1 MIDEPIG
8 AAPIGAS
15 AAAGAPPPVLSADAL
30 DALTSS
36 ETYTLTTP
44 IANSYPE
51 DTVSASDLTVAG
63 DVYYALADALGL
75 SDSALVTVYPTL
87 RDAALLVD
95 AATATV
101 LRGATLA
108 DAIALADLL
117 RAAYDAL
124 LEEAITVDTVD
135 STTAYKLALLAE
147 RVLATGLATSY
158 QQAYAAAVS
167 AVAVSVL
174 SGSHY
179 FEGALADTVG
189 ATEDLLAVLVLL
201 AGMSDEATFED
212 TAVPTVRMTAV
223 FADSTTL
230 ADAIAAQA
238 TMGQLLEDAV
248 GVTVALSYGGAEY
261 VGFVLNT
268 TNKAASSYTNFPFNS
283 MARLDGR
290 YFAMAD
296 DGLYELAGDT
306 DDGTPIT
313 ATLRTGLM
321 NFGSQAF
328 KRLPAVYF
336 GAKTDGTF
344 LFSVIVTST
353 TGTKQ
358 QYQYTMAEKTA
369 AAVREHRLEPGKGLK
384 SVYWQFELETVDGA
398 DLMLDTLAMAPMV
411 LNYRV

>member
-1 MIDEPIG
+1 MIGEPIG

-15 AAAGAPPPVLSADAL
+15 ADAAPPPTLMVDALSA
-30 DALTSS
+30 S
-36 ETYTLTTP
+36 EAFGLATP
-44 IANSYPE
+44 IVNGYPE
-51 DTVSASDLTVAG
+51 DTLITSEIIVAG

-75 SDSALVTVYPTL
+75 SDSMLATVYPTL

-101 LRGATLA
+101 LRGATLT

-117 RAAYDAL
+117 RAAYDAV
-124 LEEAITVDTVD
+124 LEEAITVNAAD

-167 AVAVSVL
+167 AVAVSAL

-179 FEGALADTVG
+179 FEGALADTVDL
-189 ATEDLLAVLVLL
+189 TEDLLAVLVLL
-201 AGMSDEATFED
+201 AGLSDEATFED
-212 TAVPTVRMTAV
+212 TAVPTVRMTAA
-223 FADSTTL
+223 FADSAAL
-230 ADAIAAQA
+230 ADATAAQA

-283 MARLDGR
+283 LAHFDGR

-296 DGLYELAGDT
+296 DGLYELTGDT
-306 DDGTPIT
+306 DNGTPIA

-321 NFGSQAF
+321 NFGSQAY

-344 LFSVIVTST
+344 LFSVIVTSK

-358 QYQYTMAEKTA
+358 QYQYTMAQKTA